1 MEPGV
6 EVRRV
11 DPQGR
16 VMLPPDWR
24 KTEISEEREVYII
37 KRKGSLKIIPKHKID
52 LTALFDAVEIG
63 VDAIDDWKEFERRFY
78 GALK

>member
-1 MEPGV
+1 M
-6 EVRRV
+6 RKV

-37 KRKGSLKIIPKHKID
+37 KRKGSLKIIPKQKID

>member
-6 EVRRV
+6 EVRKV

-37 KRKGSLKIIPKHKID
+37 KRKGSLKIIPKQKID

>member
-1 MEPGV
+1 M
-6 EVRRV
+6 RRV

-37 KRKGSLKIIPKHKID
+37 KRKGSLKIIPKQKID
-52 LTALFDAVEIG
+52 LTALFDSVEIG

>member
-1 MEPGV
+1 M

-37 KRKGSLKIIPKHKID
+37 KRKGSLKIIPKQKID

>member
-1 MEPGV
+1 M
-6 EVRRV
+6 RRV

-24 KTEISEEREVYII
+24 RTEISEEREVYII
-37 KRKGSLKIIPKHKID
+37 KRKGSLKIIPKQKID

>member
-37 KRKGSLKIIPKHKID
+37 KRKGSLKIIPKQKID

>member
-1 MEPGV
+1 M
-6 EVRRV
+6 RRV

-37 KRKGSLKIIPKHKID
+37 KRKGSLKIIPKQKID